1 MKKYMKPK
9 INLLKC
15 GEIILM
21 AGSIHNEYSS
31 EQQLG
36 KEWSDF

>member
-9 INLLKC
+9 ISVLKC

-21 AGSIHNEYSS
+21 AGSVHNEYSGG
-31 EQQLG
+31 QQLS
-36 KEWSDF
+36 KEWFDE

>member
-9 INLLKC
+9 ISVLKC

-21 AGSIHNEYSS
+21 AGSVHNEYSS
-31 EQQLG
+31 EQ
-36 KEWSDF
+36 

>member
-21 AGSIHNEYSS
+21 AGSVHNKYSDG
-31 EQQLG
+31 QQLG
-36 KEWSDF
+36 KEWFDE